1 MTTIVSIPNVNFS
14 LQAPPAVQ
22 QIKLPQPTV
31 QPNLSSIQQAPFTVS
46 RKHAIPNLS
55 AWTFSVPGSQP
66 QPILPVPQAVV
77 SYPQVIPT
85 PAVGTTVTT
94 ASAPVMPVH
103 SGGTVFYCHPQQ
115 STVPNVTTSAQQA
128 STSPLN
134 VHAPVFTPPGTTV
147 TPQITPTAVTVQD
160 LAQLITATKR
170 DHLLE
175 WKVAQYNGDPL
186 QWHEWFGQFKS
197 AIDST
202 TLSDDVKLTYLKTLV
217 TGKAKTAIA
226 EFVYC
231 GTMYRDALQTLE
243 RKFGQPHAV
252 VTVYLDKLSSVPP
265 LKMHNSE
272 NIINYSATISG
283 IVGVFRSLKY
293 DHDLSSA
300 SLLAQAVQKLPPNMK
315 EGWSLHVVKRNLAR
329 PTLLDFNDWLKEKAE
344 AHERMKASSN
354 KPKMEES
361 SPSATNTTKT
371 STNVFASASS
381 SAATSSKSTA
391 IVTKF
396 APCVVCKEKHPLWR
410 CSVFRDKTPTES
422 KNCCRQQIVF
432 LLPQR

>member
-1 MTTIVSIPNVNFS
+1 M
-14 LQAPPAVQ
+14 
-22 QIKLPQPTV
+22 
-31 QPNLSSIQQAPFTVS
+31 
-46 RKHAIPNLS
+46 
-55 AWTFSVPGSQP
+55 
-66 QPILPVPQAVV
+66 
-77 SYPQVIPT
+77 
-85 PAVGTTVTT
+85 
-94 ASAPVMPVH
+94 
-103 SGGTVFYCHPQQ
+103 FYCNPQQ

-128 STSPLN
+128 YTSPLS
-134 VHAPVFTPPGTTV
+134 VHAPAFTPTGTKV
-147 TPQITPTAVTVQD
+147 TPQVTPAAVTVQD

-170 DHLLE
+170 DHLPE
-175 WKVAQYNGDPL
+175 WKLAQYNGDPL

-226 EFVYC
+226 EFAYC

-252 VTVYLDKLSSVPP
+252 VTAYLDKLSSVPP

-272 NIINYSATISG
+272 SIISYSATISG

-315 EGWSLHVVKRNLAR
+315 EAWSLHVVKRNLAR

-354 KPKMEES
+354 KPKTEERVALLQPIKPKLPQKYSLPPLVLEQLHPNLQQMSQKLHLALFAKKNTLYGVVRS
-361 SPSATNTTKT
+361 SGKRHPHREQRLLPTTNCVSLASTVNTPSATVRNQE
-371 STNVFASASS
+371 SA
-381 SAATSSKSTA
+381 
-391 IVTKF
+391 
-396 APCVVCKEKHPLWR
+396 
-410 CSVFRDKTPTES
+410 
-422 KNCCRQQIVF
+422 
-432 LLPQR
+432 